1 MIVGLRIVRGAIRMG
16 LLSKLFGKNKD
27 SNAPDRVTIETPKT
41 EVQITSQSDTTICE
55 PGVPSYQGDYAKT
68 IFLWANAKAT
78 PVKTADNYVH
88 YLLYECGIRDANKYH
103 RDMIKEGYLVEA
115 PVASVLKSRTI
126 ADLKQ
131 ILSEMGQTV
140 SGNKSI
146 LIDRIIH
153 NADESILGR
162 YVPDKYYELS
172 DKGRQFVVDHNDYVL
187 IHKHKNWGID
197 WHEYEVNHKPGCS
210 YYDTMWSI
218 FNKRIVNNPHHFG
231 RYEYFCMHQLYEE
244 VGKRELALEM
254 LLRVLYIDLS
264 GVCGLDTL
272 KLYKDG
278 FYSKEELIDYFDSFV
293 MLAPGIV
300 NGIIRYHD
308 IFNDSFI
315 DHLYEQKL
323 PIQICEKKLFLE
335 IVHSILDGSYNEE
348 YTKLQ
353 LRDAYSKTIAR
364 M

>member
-1 MIVGLRIVRGAIRMG
+1 MG

-27 SNAPDRVTIETPKT
+27 SHAPNQVTIETPKI
-41 EVQITSQSDTTICE
+41 EIQITSKLNTTICE

-78 PVKTADNYVH
+78 PVKTADNYVR

-115 PVASVLKSRTI
+115 PVASVLNSKTVS
-126 ADLKQ
+126 DLKQ

-140 SGNKSI
+140 SGKKSI
-146 LIDRIIH
+146 LVDRIIY
-153 NADESILGR
+153 NADESFLEK

-172 DKGRQFVVDHNDYVL
+172 DKGKQFVEEHNDYIL
-187 IHKHKNWGID
+187 IHKHGNWCVD

-218 FNKRIVNNPHHFG
+218 FNKRIVNNPHNFG
-231 RYEYFCMHQLYEE
+231 RNEYLCMHQLCEE

-264 GVCGLDTL
+264 GVCGLETF
-272 KLYKDG
+272 KLYKSG
-278 FYSKEELIDYFDSFV
+278 CYSKQDLTDYFDSFI

-300 NGIIRYHD
+300 NGIIKYHD
-308 IFNDSFI
+308 IFNDSYV
-315 DHLYEQKL
+315 DHLYEQRL
-323 PIQICEKKLFLE
+323 PVQICNKALFLA
-335 IVHSILDGSYNEE
+335 IVHSVLDGSYSEE
-348 YTKLQ
+348 ETKQQ
-353 LRDAYSKTIAR
+353 LRNVYCKAIAR